1 MLSLAAF
8 VASDDL
14 KNLLFLEFG
23 ATVRFAVA
31 WGRLATE
38 RSIGMALVLRSSDV
52 FEIG

>member
-14 KNLLFLEFG
+14 KNLLFLELG
-23 ATVRFAVA
+23 ATVRLAVTG
-31 WGRLATE
+31 GRLATE
-38 RSIGMALVLRSSDV
+38 LSIGMPLVLRSSGV